1 MEQDDQELTRALGQA
16 AGRMDHGDLE
26 ESDTPGAGTPG
37 PSLLPTL
44 LLFSLLSFCS
54 TLLIPAYS
62 LPVTTPYR
70 VPLSS
75 PQDAIDWLIYT
86 YFRTQYSRAGRG
98 RGGSS
103 HRKGYTYYRIMDAPA
118 SSSSLTCPL
127 SQECGGDIG
136 WWCGGGSLDFQATS
150 EPRPSVFQHLIN
162 TELIGQ
168 QHLTVAAVLLLFSSC
183 FYAST
188 FLPSPPPGEAPLSV
202 RSDDKMQSGIR
213 RLGRVAMV
221 EVLLGYLVLFAEWQC
236 GEDRT
241 GRDRAGAVIHAAGKT
256 PVQGQREREKERRKT
271 VGILI
276 VFNLKR
282 GVGCGERGRRLTS
295 VHSRLF
301 DIEGQVSPEWVP
313 ALFSSLPSTLPIRAH
328 IQTDGEGMT
337 GLTGALWPMM
347 LINHPTHHEMD
358 TLNDLLI
365 AESERNN
372 YRGPMA

>member
-1 MEQDDQELTRALGQA
+1 
-16 AGRMDHGDLE
+16 
-26 ESDTPGAGTPG
+26 
-37 PSLLPTL
+37 
-44 LLFSLLSFCS
+44 
-54 TLLIPAYS
+54 
-62 LPVTTPYR
+62 
-70 VPLSS
+70 
-75 PQDAIDWLIYT
+75 
-86 YFRTQYSRAGRG
+86 
-98 RGGSS
+98 
-103 HRKGYTYYRIMDAPA
+103 MDAPA
-118 SSSSLTCPL
+118 SSSSLTCPF

-150 EPRPSVFQHLIN
+150 EPRPSVFQHFIN

-213 RLGRVAMV
+213 RLGCAGPSPAVGWFAGVVAMW
-221 EVLLGYLVLFAEWQC
+221 FASNNSTTLRRDTTKPSI

-256 PVQGQREREKERRKT
+256 PVQGQREKEKERRKT

-313 ALFSSLPSTLPIRAH
+313 ALFLLACSHPPTSLSKSSLSSFGTPSPQLPH
-328 IQTDGEGMT
+328 SLHFLF
-337 GLTGALWPMM
+337 GLTYKLTVKG
-347 LINHPTHHEMD
+347 
-358 TLNDLLI
+358 
-365 AESERNN
+365 
-372 YRGPMA
+372 